1 MEIIENGQNLSNP
14 NTDENDLGFGTKIC
28 AKGGRLINQDG
39 TFNVE
44 RRGLLAWTP
53 YQALVEMSWS
63 RFLILI
69 GASYLGVNVIFAF
82 FFMMIGPEGFSGLQ
96 EGGSGFTFLQL
107 FFFSVQTF
115 TTIGYG
121 SISPIS
127 IESNLIATINAF
139 VGLLGF
145 ALATGLLFA
154 RFAKPKSQIVF
165 SEKALIAPFGDGW
178 SFQFR
183 IVNLRNNNIINLEA
197 KVSMTWVE
205 KVDGITTRRFAPLP
219 LERNQVSMFPL
230 NWTIVHPI
238 SEDSPLYGKNAAD
251 LKKMNVEFLIL
262 ISGFDDTFAQQ
273 IYDNASYLAH
283 EVAWNARFDGM
294 YYPEG
299 GRTILEL
306 DKISS
311 IQWVS
316 DSG

>member
-1 MEIIENGQNLSNP
+1 MKIRGSVQNLSNP

-28 AKGGRLINQDG
+28 AKGGRLINRDG
-39 TFNVE
+39 SFNVE

-53 YQALVEMSWS
+53 YQALVEMSWPK
-63 RFLILI
+63 FLTLI
-69 GASYLGVNVIFAF
+69 GISYLSINLIFALF
-82 FFMMIGPEGFSGLQ
+82 FLMLEPSDFSGLQ
-96 EGGSGFTFLQL
+96 EGSQGFLYLQL

-115 TTIGYG
+115 TTVGYG

-127 IESNLIATINAF
+127 IEANLIATINAF
-139 VGLLGF
+139 IGLLGF

-154 RFAKPKSQIVF
+154 RFAKPKPQILF
-165 SEKALIAPFGDGW
+165 SEKALIAPYGDGW

-197 KVSMTWVE
+197 SLSMTWVE
-205 KVDGITTRRFAPLP
+205 KQNGISTRRFAPLP

-238 SEDSPLYGKNAAD
+238 GPNSPLFGKDAAD
-251 LKKMNVEFLIL
+251 LEKMNVEFLIL

-273 IYDNASYLAH
+273 IHDHASYLAQ
-283 EVAWNARFDGM
+283 EVAWSAQFEGM

-306 DKISS
+306 NKINA
-311 IQWVS
+311 IQEVS
-316 DSG
+316 GAG

>member
-1 MEIIENGQNLSNP
+1 MDISGKEQNLSNS
-14 NTDENDLGFGTKIC
+14 TSDENDLGFGTKIC

-44 RRGLLAWTP
+44 RRGLLTWTP
-53 YQALVEMSWS
+53 YQALVEMSWPK
-63 RFLILI
+63 FLSLV
-69 GASYLGVNVIFAF
+69 GLSYLSVNVIFALF
-82 FFMMIGPEGFSGLQ
+82 FLMLGPEGFSGLQ
-96 EGGSGFTFLQL
+96 EGSQGLLFLQL

-154 RFAKPKSQIVF
+154 RFAKPKSQILF
-165 SEKALIAPFGDGW
+165 SEKALIAPYKDGW

-183 IVNLRNNNIINLEA
+183 IVNRRNNNIINLEA
-197 KVSMTWVE
+197 QVSMTWVE
-205 KVDGITTRRFAPLP
+205 KPNGITNRRFAPLV

-230 NWTIVHPI
+230 NWTIVHAI
-238 SEDSPLYGKNAAD
+238 KEGSPLFGKTAKD
-251 LKKMNVEFLIL
+251 LKEMNVEFLIL
-262 ISGFDDTFAQQ
+262 ISGYDDTFAQQ
-273 IYDNASYLAH
+273 IYDHASYLAN
-283 EVAWNARFDGM
+283 EVTWHAKFDGM

-299 GRTILEL
+299 GRTILEM
-306 DKISS
+306 DKINS
-311 IQWVS
+311 IQWVRN
-316 DSG
+316 SG

>member
-1 MEIIENGQNLSNP
+1 METSKTGQNASNP
-14 NTDENDLGFGTKIC
+14 TIDENDLGFGTKIC
-28 AKGGRLINQDG
+28 TKGGRLINQDG
-39 TFNVE
+39 SYNVE

-63 RFLILI
+63 KFLTLI
-69 GASYLGVNVIFAF
+69 TLSYLGVNVIFALF
-82 FFMMIGPEGFSGLQ
+82 FSMLGPAGFSGLQ
-96 EGGSGFTFLQL
+96 EGSQGFIFLQL

-121 SISPIS
+121 SISPVS

-154 RFAKPKSQIVF
+154 RFAKPKSQILF
-165 SEKALIAPFGDGW
+165 SEKALIAPYKDGS

-205 KVDGITTRRFAPLP
+205 TPNDITTRRFATLA

-238 SEDSPLYGKNAAD
+238 NKESPLFGKTEAD

-273 IYDNASYLAH
+273 IYDHASYLAN
-283 EVAWNARFDGM
+283 EVTWNAKFDGM

-306 DKISS
+306 DKINA
-311 IQWVS
+311 IQWVRN
-316 DSG
+316 SG